1 MEKEEADKTLQK
13 EQNEQNEIS
22 VIVFGIGGRRV

>member
-1 MEKEEADKTLQK
+1 MEKEEADKTLQN